1 MSLPLVIAHR
11 GDSSR
16 APENSREAVRLALS
30 LPADMIELDVRK
42 SRDNQLYV
50 IHDRET
56 GRTADR
62 NIDIEQA
69 EADEIAGVKLKNGEP
84 VPTLKE
90 ILELVAGKAGLNL
103 EIKSDGAGGLC
114 AAQLA
119 GSGYRGKVLIS
130 SFKERE
136 VLDARRVMP
145 SLAFSEIFDDFT
157 TNDLG
162 RYAAKGYGVVSLRK
176 KTVTKMLVDACHGR
190 GVKVYVWTVDDEDE
204 MRKFIE
210 WGVDG
215 IYSNKPSVLKELLAN
230 AEIEMRNAE

>member
-16 APENSREAVRLALS
+16 APENSREAVRFALS
-30 LPADMIELDVRK
+30 LPVDMIELDVRR

-50 IHDRET
+50 IHDKDT

-69 EADEIAGVKLKNGEP
+69 EADEIAAVKLKNGEP

-90 ILELVAGKAGLNL
+90 ILELVAGKTGLNL

-119 GSGYRGKVLIS
+119 GSGYRGKVLLS

-145 SLAFSEIFDDFT
+145 SLAFSEIFDDF
-157 TNDLG
+157 
-162 RYAAKGYGVVSLRK
+162 AAKDVAKYASKSYGVISLRK
-176 KTVTKMLVDACHGR
+176 KTVTKALIDACHER

-204 MRKFIE
+204 IRKFID
-210 WGVDG
+210 WSVDG
-215 IYSNKPSVLKELLAN
+215 IYSNKPTVLKEV
-230 AEIEMRNAE
+230 IESGK

>member
-1 MSLPLVIAHR
+1 MSAPLVIAHR
-11 GDSSR
+11 GDPSR
-16 APENSREAVRLALS
+16 APENSREAVRLALA

-62 NIDIEQA
+62 NIDIEQT
-69 EADEIAGVKLKNGEP
+69 EADEIAGVKLRNGEP

-90 ILELVAGKAGLNL
+90 ILELVAGKAVLNL

-157 TNDLG
+157 TSDLG
-162 RYAAKGYGVVSLRK
+162 RYAAKGYGVISLRK
-176 KTVTKMLVDACHGR
+176 RTVTKELIDACHER

-204 MRKFIE
+204 IRKFID

-215 IYSNKPSVLKELLAN
+215 IYSNKPSVLKEV
-230 AEIEMRNAE
+230 IESGK